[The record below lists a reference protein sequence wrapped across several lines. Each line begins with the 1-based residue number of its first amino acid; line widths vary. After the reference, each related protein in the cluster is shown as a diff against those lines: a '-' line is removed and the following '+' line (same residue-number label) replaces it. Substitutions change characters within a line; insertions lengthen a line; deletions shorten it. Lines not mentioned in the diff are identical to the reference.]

1 MSVPGCFYHKTLQMP
16 TVEVCFSPALF
27 PFIPASEKVITVV
40 IDILRATTSFCTAF
54 DYGVKK
60 IIPLDS
66 LEKALEYKNQ
76 GQLVAAERDGLKP
89 DFADFSNSAFDYMN
103 NTVFGK
109 TIYYTTTNGTEA
121 INLAQS
127 RGEVAI
133 ASFLNSPVMVK
144 WLTGQQKDIIL
155 LCSGWKNNYC
165 IEDTLCA
172 GLIAKGLLEND
183 AFRPS
188 GDSTL
193 SAILLWESCNNNPEP
208 LIKKS
213 SHYRRLEKLGYENV
227 LEYSLQT
234 GRSSAIPVLEGDAL
248 INLALQTNNK

>member
-1 MSVPGCFYHKTLQMP
+1 MP
-16 TVEVCFSPALF
+16 AVEVCFSPALF
-27 PFIPASEKVITVV
+27 PFLPASGKVITVV

-54 DYGVKK
+54 DYGVEK

-66 LEKALEYKNQ
+66 VEAALEFKKQ

-103 NTVFGK
+103 DSVIGK

-121 INLAQS
+121 IKLAKS
-127 RGEVAI
+127 RGDVAI
-133 ASFLNSPVMVK
+133 ASFLNSSAMVK
-144 WLTGQQKDIIL
+144 WLTGQEKDVIL
-155 LCSGWKNNYC
+155 LCSGWRNNYC

-172 GLIAKGLLEND
+172 GLIAKSLLETD

-193 SAILLWESCNNNPEP
+193 SAIMLWESCNNNPEP

-213 SHYRRLEKLGYENV
+213 AHYQRLEKLGYENV
-227 LEYSLQT
+227 LGYSLQT
-234 GRSSAIPVLEGDAL
+234 GRSSAIPVLVGDAL
-248 INLALQTNNK
+248 INLTTQTDNK